1 MKFKKIK
8 TRYILWSLIIILAI
22 FAVWQYFLPAPL
34 NGDWQTHTAVM
45 PTVEFDGNLATIYN
59 VRNFRYNSGE
69 EASVIDYYDQ
79 TYDLD
84 KVVRVWYINEPFS
97 ETKNAAHT
105 FLSWEFSDGKF
116 LSITIEARKTK
127 GQVYN
132 IFKGLFRTYPLMYIA
147 ADERDA
153 ILVRANLRQHDVYLY
168 PVKTT
173 PAKARTMLKNMLV
186 EMNDLSVNT
195 RWYNTL
201 TANCTSLIAKHV
213 NEVTPA
219 KLPFWSWELLLTG
232 HADELAMR
240 AGLLDTDLSIEQARD
255 KFNITKISQE
265 LGDVDDYSVKIR
277 EGLLP

>member
-1 MKFKKIK
+1 MQLKKIK
-8 TRYILWSLIIILAI
+8 LKYVFGGLILVIAV
-22 FAVWQYFLPAPL
+22 FAFWQYFLPAPL
-34 NGDWQTHTAVM
+34 SGNWQEHTAVM
-45 PTVEFDGNLATIYN
+45 PTVEFNGNLATIYN
-59 VRNFRYNSGE
+59 VRNFRYSSGE
-69 EASVIDYYDQ
+69 EPSIANYYNE

-84 KVVRVWYINEPFS
+84 KVVKVWYINEPFS

-116 LSITIEARKTK
+116 LSLTIEARKTK

-153 ILVRANLRQHDVYLY
+153 ILVRANVREHDVYLY

-173 PAKARTMLKNMLV
+173 PAKAQVMLRNMLV
-186 EMNDLSVNT
+186 EMNDLATNPK
-195 RWYNTL
+195 WYNTL

-232 HADELAMR
+232 HADELAMS
-240 AGLLDTDLSIEQARD
+240 AGLLDTDLPIEQARE
-255 KFNITKISQE
+255 KFNISKVSQE
-265 LGDVDDYSVKIR
+265 IGDVEDYSIRIR
-277 EGLLP
+277 ENLLK